1 MSGNSKVIGVTMSRS
16 ASEQQL
22 PLSYV
27 TADMRSYCS
36 LVWAIIV
43 SVKSHQFCLSG
54 SWKPDNL
61 LYLYYL
67 YYLYYLTELSA
78 MLQTLHWNTEVD

>member
-27 TADMRSYCS
+27 TADVRSYCS

-43 SVKSHQFCLSG
+43 SVTSHQFCLSG
-54 SWKPDNL
+54 TWKPDKL
-61 LYLYYL
+61 LVVFV
-67 YYLYYLTELSA
+67 LSDCHRVECNA
-78 MLQTLHWNTEVD
+78 ANTALEH

>member
-43 SVKSHQFCLSG
+43 SVTSHQFCLSG

-67 YYLYYLTELSA
+67 TELSA
-78 MLQTLHWNTEVD
+78 MLQTLHWKTEVDSFKV